1 MKAHLSVYQNI
12 GIANSRPDSPHRSA
26 KHTLPKL
33 EFVKAQEMKIIGET
47 GSRFDLQESR
57 SRALLD
63 ELLARPLFAHL
74 ATGSEF
80 GPRESP
86 VWFLWE
92 DDAIWIIG
100 NYKTDTFP
108 ARVEREPRCA
118 LGVVDFDRAT
128 GLVQHVGFRGRARL
142 LPHDGE
148 RLQRLLSRYLG
159 QSLEEW
165 DERFVKILGD
175 TDYVFVR
182 FEPLTAVVR
191 DQSYL
196 VKGNTQA
203 SSNVKT
209 GTR

>member
-1 MKAHLSVYQNI
+1 
-12 GIANSRPDSPHRSA
+12 
-26 KHTLPKL
+26 
-33 EFVKAQEMKIIGET
+33 MKIIGET
-47 GSRFDLQESR
+47 GSRFDLQEDR

-74 ATGSEF
+74 ATGSEL

-92 DDAIWIIG
+92 DDAIWMIG

-108 ARVEREPRCA
+108 SRIEREPRCA

-128 GLVQHVGFRGRARL
+128 GLVQHVGFRGRAHL
-142 LPHDGE
+142 LPHDAQ

-159 QSLEEW
+159 QRLEEW

-175 TDYVFVR
+175 AEYVFVR

-191 DQSYL
+191 DQSFI
-196 VKGNTQA
+196 VKGNTPAA
-203 SSNVKT
+203 SHVESV
-209 GTR
+209 TR